1 MLPTLRQA
9 THRRGFKLSDLPEDF
24 IHQVGGGRP
33 ARRQPTTL
41 SYCEFDMFISVDRL
55 EIIAAIDAE
64 VTRLR
69 HARFLIAQYSVGTP
83 SDHRRSEPPM
93 PVKRRKERSVAT
105 GRQVIARAH
114 RERQIQK
121 QEVPVLITRV
131 TAKEAPKQRVTPA
144 ATRQKTALTGDV
156 PENPIAVPA
165 NRRKE
170 TGEGS
175 ETSVAHTASA
185 PASAFGLAI
194 TRGLASFQA

>member
-1 MLPTLRQA
+1 LNYR
-9 THRRGFKLSDLPEDF
+9 
-24 IHQVGGGRP
+24 
-33 ARRQPTTL
+33 
-41 SYCEFDMFISVDRL
+41 EFDMFISVDRL

-69 HARFLIAQYSVGTP
+69 HARFLIAQYGVGKP
-83 SDHRRSEPPM
+83 SDHRRSERPM
-93 PVKRRKERSVAT
+93 PVKRRKGRSVTA
-105 GRQVIARAH
+105 GRQVIAHTH
-114 RERQIQK
+114 RERQIQQK
-121 QEVPVLITRV
+121 QELPVLITRV
-131 TAKEAPKQRVTPA
+131 TAKEAPKPRTPV
-144 ATRQKTALTGDV
+144 ATKQKTALTADV

-194 TRGLASFQA
+194 TRGLASLQA

>member
-1 MLPTLRQA
+1 MTGCERFPL
-9 THRRGFKLSDLPEDF
+9 
-24 IHQVGGGRP
+24 GGGRP
-33 ARRQPTTL
+33 ACRELTPLNYR
-41 SYCEFDMFISVDRL
+41 EFDMFISVDRL

-69 HARFLIAQYSVGTP
+69 HARFLIAQYGVGKP
-83 SDHRRSEPPM
+83 SDHRRSEHPQ
-93 PVKRRKERSVAT
+93 PVKRRKERSVTT

-114 RERQIQK
+114 RERQIQQK

-156 PENPIAVPA
+156 PENPVAVPA

-170 TGEGS
+170 AAEGS
-175 ETSVAHTASA
+175 ETRLAHTTST
-185 PASAFGLAI
+185 PVSAFGLAI
-194 TRGLASFQA
+194 TRELASLQA